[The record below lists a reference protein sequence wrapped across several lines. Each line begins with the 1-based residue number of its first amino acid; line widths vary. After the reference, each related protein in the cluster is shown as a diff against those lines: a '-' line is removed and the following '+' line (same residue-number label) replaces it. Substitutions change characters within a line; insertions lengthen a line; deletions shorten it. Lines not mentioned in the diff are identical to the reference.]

1 MLPVNLDE
9 YSRYVTLD
17 DAELRQLRVAEGVLL
32 RLHRI
37 RGMYAY
43 WLQFPSKVDN
53 DLVQYDMA
61 MFKVSRSLAYEDL
74 HLVKVLLGNLQQT
87 TKEFMR
93 WKINKSLE
101 QDIAAARRAGDFRS
115 VAALSKV
122 LVNRDNNP
130 DLLISITSAGVYN
143 GKKDKR
149 GEKLAET
156 EEDKLEARTDGS
168 DAFDV
173 LCIGAETKPV
183 FQGTGGTTNTYG

>member
-61 MFKVSRSLAYEDL
+61 MFKVSRSLAYEDPSGQGATRQSSADYEGV
-74 HLVKVLLGNLQQT
+74 HA
-87 TKEFMR
+87 
-93 WKINKSLE
+93 LE
-101 QDIAAARRAGDFRS
+101 D
-115 VAALSKV
+115 
-122 LVNRDNNP
+122 
-130 DLLISITSAGVYN
+130 
-143 GKKDKR
+143 
-149 GEKLAET
+149 
-156 EEDKLEARTDGS
+156 
-168 DAFDV
+168 
-173 LCIGAETKPV
+173 
-183 FQGTGGTTNTYG
+183 

>member
-101 QDIAAARRAGDFRS
+101 QDIAAARVPATSGRWLRS
-115 VAALSKV
+115 LRCSWLTTAPI
-122 LVNRDNNP
+122 R
-130 DLLISITSAGVYN
+130 
-143 GKKDKR
+143 
-149 GEKLAET
+149 
-156 EEDKLEARTDGS
+156 
-168 DAFDV
+168 
-173 LCIGAETKPV
+173 
-183 FQGTGGTTNTYG
+183 TTNPTSNSTR

>member
-122 LVNRDNNP
+122 LVANNRTDKDANP
-130 DLLISITSAGVYN
+130 TSNSTRSCLRTSSRQTTLRFSASSASLTCVARYVLSTSATPT
-143 GKKDKR
+143 
-149 GEKLAET
+149 L
-156 EEDKLEARTDGS
+156 
-168 DAFDV
+168 
-173 LCIGAETKPV
+173 
-183 FQGTGGTTNTYG
+183 